1 MSLVGTR
8 PPTVDEWEQYELHH
22 RSRMHIEKSSFFVS
36 AWTFFLDSG
45 RPWKKII
52 NKPEIFVIH
61 MLRDIMPCGQTEL
74 QEFTRYILR
83 AAIW

>member
-1 MSLVGTR
+1 MKI
-8 PPTVDEWEQYELHH
+8 D
-22 RSRMHIEKSSFFVS
+22 MHIEKSNFFVS

-83 AAIW
+83 AAI